1 MEDIDADGD
10 LDLFVANRD
19 GNQILINDG
28 TGIFED
34 QSSQRLPQGVDM
46 DTRKACFGDVNN
58 DGKPDLFLANVQ
70 FINPNK
76 DPQNRLYINESNG
89 FFTDLTTSLLP
100 QTLNQTTN
108 AVFHDIDEDGVID
121 LLITNVLANPLEAL
135 LNDGSGKFTV
145 RTNDV
150 ISPMLTTV
158 EAWGLVVADL
168 TNDDFQD
175 VYVSSRTGVD
185 AFLPGDPEGM
195 ILVATKDILESSDYV
210 VFPNP
215 VVNGIYLQ
223 HPVDF
228 NPSEIQIFSATGH
241 LVDNPEIHNLEPAVS
256 QIELTNKLVS
266 GLYFLKLQNEEGAA
280 VLLKVRME

>member
-1 MEDIDADGD
+1 M
-10 LDLFVANRD
+10 
-19 GNQILINDG
+19 
-28 TGIFED
+28 
-34 QSSQRLPQGVDM
+34 
-46 DTRKACFGDVNN
+46 
-58 DGKPDLFLANVQ
+58 
-70 FINPNK
+70 
-76 DPQNRLYINESNG
+76 
-89 FFTDLTTSLLP
+89 
-100 QTLNQTTN
+100 
-108 AVFHDIDEDGVID
+108 
-121 LLITNVLANPLEAL
+121 LANPLEAL

>member
-223 HPVDF
+223 HPVD
-228 NPSEIQIFSATGH
+228 SVSYTH
-241 LVDNPEIHNLEPAVS
+241 LTLPTKA
-256 QIELTNKLVS
+256 
-266 GLYFLKLQNEEGAA
+266 
-280 VLLKVRME
+280 